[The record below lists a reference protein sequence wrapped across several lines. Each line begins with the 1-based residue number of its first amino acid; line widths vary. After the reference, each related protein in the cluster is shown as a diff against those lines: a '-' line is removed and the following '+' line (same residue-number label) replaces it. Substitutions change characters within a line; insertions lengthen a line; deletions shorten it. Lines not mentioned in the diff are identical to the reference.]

1 MKNNIAHMP
10 ALLTTR
16 EWHPSQGT
24 FVAFSASVTR
34 SFFSFTST
42 SLPPPIF
49 STATPPL
56 SLARRSCQKPANR
69 EFFNVCVRVCPP

>member
-1 MKNNIAHMP
+1 M
-10 ALLTTR
+10 
-16 EWHPSQGT
+16 
-24 FVAFSASVTR
+24 AFSASVTR

-56 SLARRSCQKPANR
+56 SFARRSCSR
-69 EFFNVCVRVCPP
+69 ESHHGFCVCESVQQRRSAQHPKDYPRVLPWAGM